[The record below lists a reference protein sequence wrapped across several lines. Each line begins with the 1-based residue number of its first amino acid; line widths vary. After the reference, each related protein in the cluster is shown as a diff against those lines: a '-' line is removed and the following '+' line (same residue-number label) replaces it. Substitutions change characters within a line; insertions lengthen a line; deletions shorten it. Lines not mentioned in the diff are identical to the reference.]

1 MEDVKSWGQKD
12 NVSHLVRSNREQEG
26 RWVRR
31 RKVLKALTS
40 LLSSPN
46 LGHLSAPRVTM
57 GTGRWTRII
66 YDHNF
71 SST

>member
-1 MEDVKSWGQKD
+1 MEDVKSRGQQD
-12 NVSHLVRSNREQEG
+12 TGHLVQSNPEQEG
-26 RWVRR
+26 RCVRF

-46 LGHLSAPRVTM
+46 LGHLSASRVTM
-57 GTGRWTRII
+57 GTGRWSRII
-66 YDHNF
+66 HDHNF